1 MAEAHFTMESLEQ
14 RLAVGPFNRW
24 LGFKVLKMDES
35 GLELKATWREDW
47 VVNPDRRY
55 THGGILAAII
65 DVAADY
71 AIAVQIGRP
80 VPTIDIRVDY
90 HKAAMPG
97 DLTAKARV
105 VRSGG
110 QYSTAEAYV
119 YDSEGALVAS
129 GRGTY
134 YTAPPPPPKAK

>member
-1 MAEAHFTMESLEQ
+1 MSEQ
-14 RLAVGPFNRW
+14 QVGTEKLQELITRGPFNKW
-24 LGFKVLKMDES
+24 LNFTVLKAGEN
-35 GLELKATWREDW
+35 GVEIKAAWREEW

-71 AIAVQIGRP
+71 AIAAQLGRP

-105 VRSGG
+105 VRMGS
-110 QYSTAEAYV
+110 QYSTAEAHL
-119 YDSEGALVAS
+119 YDKEGALVAS

-134 YTAPPPPPKAK
+134 FTAPPKA

>member
-1 MAEAHFTMESLEQ
+1 MSEESISIEKLQ
-14 RLAVGPFNRW
+14 QLITRGPFNKW
-24 LGFKVLKMDES
+24 LNFTVLKAGEDGVEIR
-35 GLELKATWREDW
+35 AAWREDW
-47 VVNPDRRY
+47 VVNPERRY

-71 AIAVQIGRP
+71 AIAAQLGRP

-105 VRSGG
+105 VRMGS
-110 QYSTAEAYV
+110 QYSTAEANL
-119 YDSEGALVAS
+119 YDKDGALVAS

-134 YTAPPPPPKAK
+134 FTAPPKA

>member
-1 MAEAHFTMESLEQ
+1 MSEEPITIEKLQ
-14 RLAVGPFNRW
+14 QLITRGPFNRW
-24 LGFKVLKMDES
+24 LNLT
-35 GLELKATWREDW
+35 LLKAGAEGIEMKAAWREEW

-71 AIAVQIGRP
+71 AIAARIGRP
-80 VPTIDIRVDY
+80 VPTIDLRVDY

-97 DLTAKARV
+97 DITAEARV
-105 VRSGG
+105 VRLGG
-110 QYSTAEAYV
+110 QYSTAEAFL
-119 YDSEGALVAS
+119 YDREGALVAS

-134 YTAPPPPPKAK
+134 LTAEPKASL